1 MLNFSPFLLLCFPDT
16 ERPIDSSIPYGMEH
30 IEASPEDK
38 KAELVD
44 SLHHLFPSWPPAS
57 AVKCLKW
64 RYSQVSDAKSSSA
77 FSDSRC
83 VFDIRRLNCVFI
95 LPMTCSVVDPK

>member
-1 MLNFSPFLLLCFPDT
+1 MFSLKKMFSLLPFLLLCFPDT
-16 ERPIDSSIPYGMEH
+16 ERPVGSSIPYGMEH

-64 RYSQVSDAKSSSA
+64 RYSQVPDGSGKIFVS
-77 FSDSRC
+77 FFRY
-83 VFDIRRLNCVFI
+83 F
-95 LPMTCSVVDPK
+95 

>member
-1 MLNFSPFLLLCFPDT
+1 M
-16 ERPIDSSIPYGMEH
+16 PYGMEH

-38 KAELVD
+38 RAELVD

-64 RYSQVSDAKSSSA
+64 RYSQVPDGFCKIFVS
-77 FSDSRC
+77 FFRY
-83 VFDIRRLNCVFI
+83 F
-95 LPMTCSVVDPK
+95 